1 MKLELNKEYVTES
14 GKIAKV
20 VYIDES
26 LPTGVACEIN
36 GSLVVYSHGGA
47 CQGSATNGDTI
58 VKPRPIKMYGVV
70 NGKGVVLN
78 GGYLFKKRE
87 SVVDFANDLTGLK
100 YTIFEVDVDV

>member
-20 VYIDES
+20 VYVDES
-26 LPTGVACEIN
+26 IPAGVVCMAN
-36 GSLVVYSHGGA
+36 GALIVYSHGGA

-58 VKPRPIKMYGVV
+58 VKHCPVKMYGVV
-70 NGKGVVLN
+70 TNTGIVYN
-78 GGYLFKKRE
+78 GGYLFKKKE
-87 SVVDFANDLTGLK
+87 NAVDFANDLTGVK